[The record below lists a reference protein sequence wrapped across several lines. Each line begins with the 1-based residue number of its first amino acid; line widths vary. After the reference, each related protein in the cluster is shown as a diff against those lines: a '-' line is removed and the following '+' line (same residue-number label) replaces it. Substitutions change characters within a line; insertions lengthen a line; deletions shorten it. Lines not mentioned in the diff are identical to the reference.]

1 MRVAEVAPRIEI
13 VSVADY
19 RIAVHCWEYP
29 TGDKDLLLLHGA
41 GVASE
46 LTWYP
51 LVASF
56 QCYRRVFAVDLRGMG
71 RSHAPDWVDRPLQ
84 LAQLADDL
92 DSVAFEFAIET
103 VDLVGYSFGGLV
115 SLLWNARHPNRVR
128 RMALIEPALLERESL
143 TELRQVRAGYADAV
157 AALLDGSDPTEGVRK
172 FLDLIAPARSR
183 HPRVERMTIQRLASR
198 PLGLAY
204 ALQAVNEAAWHL
216 DRMALLDQMPPTLS
230 VIGGKSPE
238 AAHALH
244 RRLAD
249 TREEWGY
256 EVIAGV
262 DHALPYQKPD
272 ALARCLLQ
280 HLASA

>member
-1 MRVAEVAPRIEI
+1 MRVPEVAPHVEI
-13 VSVADY
+13 VPVADY
-19 RIAVHCWEYP
+19 RIAVHCWEHP
-29 TGDKDLLLLHGA
+29 SGDKDLLLLHGA

-51 LVASF
+51 MVPAF
-56 QCYRRVFAVDLRGMG
+56 QSYQRVFAVDLRGMG
-71 RSHAPDWVDRPLQ
+71 RSHAPDWIDRPLE
-84 LAQLADDL
+84 LAQLVDDL
-92 DSVAFEFAIET
+92 DAVTSQFAIKA

-183 HPRVERMTIQRLASR
+183 HPRVERMTIQRLALR

-216 DRMALLDQMPPTLS
+216 DRMALLAQMPPTLS

-249 TREEWGY
+249 TRDDWFY

-272 ALARCLLQ
+272 ALAQCLLR
-280 HLASA
+280 HFTSA